1 MPRSY
6 YWLRRPLTQ
15 SQELNGTVEAEN
27 EAVPAILDGIGNKVS
42 EVTVAE
48 KLTTVQADAFTKQL
62 SLVDRLLQESIKAF
76 DGLVAI
82 DKVNAAKLE
91 GDKLKAVQSV
101 TKKRTELKSDM
112 LKVQVEATAAV
123 GAAPQ

>member
-1 MPRSY
+1 M
-6 YWLRRPLTQ
+6 
-15 SQELNGTVEAEN
+15 
-27 EAVPAILDGIGNKVS
+27 PAILDGIGNKVS